1 MATQAETNHQ
11 HVTGE

>member
-11 HVTGE
+11 RVTGE